1 MDQLY
6 ISREM
11 EKVLSIFRDK
21 LIFFNG
27 ICSILDNVISLIHY
41 NMCNMTTRRD
51 NGFKMAAI

>member
-1 MDQLY
+1 
-6 ISREM
+6 M

-27 ICSILDNVISLIHY
+27 ICSILDNVISLMHY